1 GQSRKF
7 TEPARDYF
15 LKKGARE
22 LPMVENL
29 YQQYVNAGNE
39 EEAAALLTD
48 YSRDYFGA
56 AVGRWDDLGR
66 RLWYQHWKG
75 F

>member
-1 GQSRKF
+1 
-7 TEPARDYF
+7 
-15 LKKGARE
+15 
-22 LPMVENL
+22 MVENL

-66 RLWYQHWKG
+66 HLWYQHWKG